1 MNEYE
6 KHCAMIAFDL
16 ALTRAPSEMPATM
29 WKYIKKIF
37 IRLDEK
43 NLIDYYSKQFASKG
57 IQFRLLDGAVY
68 IHSKE
73 ALNYIKEHLDLYEPE
88 LMCDE
93 NFHKFVKYIKKWE
106 DIPKYRMDKEETV
119 KIGSNEY
126 KCYRIVANKDIPALK
141 ASKCGYQLIKKGT
154 PGGCIKSENNLS
166 HTGFCWLN
174 DESCILNK
182 ARLEGNSYLHQS
194 KLYGHA
200 KIEGYS
206 RIVFSTVC
214 QNVNIKGNN
223 DIRSS
228 KITGNVMIQDTVSIS
243 ASNIFDN
250 VEIFGNSYLRACNIS
265 ENIWIENADI
275 HDVNIKG
282 NQKIKGENF
291 DEI

>member
-6 KHCAMIAFDL
+6 KKCAFIIFDL
-16 ALTRAPSEMPATM
+16 GLNRAPSKIPNTM
-29 WKYIKKIF
+29 WKYIKKIL
-37 IRLDEK
+37 IKLDEK
-43 NLIDYYSKQFASKG
+43 NLVKYLSKYYKTTGRQFS
-57 IQFRLLDGAVY
+57 LLAENRWSYGD
-68 IHSKE
+68 E
-73 ALNYIKEHLDLYEPE
+73 TLDYIKNHFNLYEKE
-88 LMCDE
+88 LIQDDD
-93 NFHKFVKYIKKWE
+93 FYKFVKYFKKWE
-106 DIPKYRMDKEETV
+106 EKPKYFIGKEETV

-126 KCYRIVANKDIPALK
+126 KCYRVIANKDIPALK
-141 ASKCGYQLIKKGT
+141 VSKCGYQLIKKGT
-154 PGGCIKSENNLS
+154 PGGCIQNENNLS

-182 ARLEGNSYLHQS
+182 ARLEGNSYLYQS

-206 RIVFSTVC
+206 RIAFSTVC

-228 KITGNVMIQDTVSIS
+228 KITGNVIIQDTVSVS

-250 VEIFGNSYLRACNIS
+250 VEIFGNSYVHACNIS
-265 ENIWIENADI
+265 ENIWIENASI